1 MKRFFM
7 FSVLAA
13 GLFAAGAAQA
23 ATVLITGS
31 NRGLGLEF
39 VKQYAEQG
47 WNVIATSR
55 SPSDD
60 EDLKALAAKHKT
72 VTIEKLDVTDTVEIA
87 ALASKYKGQ
96 PIDLLLNNAGVLG
109 GGPEQSLGH
118 FSQDRF
124 HQVLNVNVFGPLAVS
139 EAFRENVIASE
150 GKKIISMTSGL
161 GSIAGAGGMPN
172 APYYYRISKAGL
184 NMAMRALG
192 ADLRAQGVAVGVVA
206 PGTVETD
213 MLEEVNEMFFAKMNL
228 PSIGPEESISKLIDV
243 IAALTPATAAKGI
256 NNYDGSVMPW

>member
-1 MKRFFM
+1 MSRTFAIVA
-7 FSVLAA
+7 FSIS
-13 GLFAAGAAQA
+13 LFIAGAAQA

-39 VKQYAEQG
+39 ATQYAERG
-47 WNVIATSR
+47 WDVIATSR
-55 SPSDD
+55 SPADD
-60 EDLKALAAKHKT
+60 EELKALAARHQN
-72 VTIEKLDVTDTVEIA
+72 VTIEQLDVTDTAEVT
-87 ALASKYKGQ
+87 ALAAKYRGK

-109 GGPEQSLGH
+109 GGEDQSLGT
-118 FSQDRF
+118 FDQKRF
-124 HQVLNVNVFGPLAVS
+124 HQVMDVNVFGAMAVS
-139 EAFRENVIASE
+139 EAFRENVILSE
-150 GKKIISMTSGL
+150 GKKIVALTSGL

-192 ADLRAQGVAVGVVA
+192 GDLRASGVTVGVVA

-213 MLEEVNEMFFAKMNL
+213 MLDQVNEEFFAKLNL
-228 PSIGPEESISKLIDV
+228 PSITPQESISKLIDV
-243 IAALTPATAAKGI
+243 IDELTPENAAKGI